1 MLVNILFF
9 IVSIGIIIIVHE
21 LGHLIVAKRNGVH
34 CHTFSIGMGPAIKQF
49 YTDKSGTTYF
59 LRAIPLGG
67 FVVLAGEEADNALD
81 IEIPEDKKIDNKSK
95 WVRFKIF
102 FAGSFMNILLC
113 VFLLTITNFFGGV
126 ANTDTTQITVLPD
139 SPMEVAGINTG
150 DTITEVNDVE
160 VSNYD
165 ELITEVGK
173 SDSVTLTTSESEEFV
188 VSRGDD
194 GYYGFSPYTDKFEL
208 IPSIFDSIMT
218 TVLMFFSIFISI
230 IALFTPVAGI
240 DDLAGP
246 VGIASAGGQV
256 VSLGWVAA
264 VNWIAYLSV
273 NIGFVNLLPIPVT
286 DGGRIM
292 FIIYEAIRRKKPSK
306 KVENNLIIGSA
317 LVMLFLFVYITFND
331 IIRIIGG

>member
-9 IVSIGIIIIVHE
+9 IISIGVIIVVHE

-34 CHTFSIGMGPAIKQF
+34 CHTFSIGMGPAIKKF

-67 FVVLAGEEADNALD
+67 FVVLAGEEADNELD
-81 IEIPEDKKIDNKSK
+81 VFVEDDKKIDNKSK

-113 VFLLTITNFFGGV
+113 VFLLTVTNFFGGI
-126 ANTDTTQITVLPD
+126 ANTDTTQIVVLSG
-139 SPMEVAGINTG
+139 SPMEVAGVVTG
-150 DTITEVNDVE
+150 DTITEVNDVV
-160 VSNYD
+160 VSNYT
-165 ELITEVGK
+165 ELTNEVAK
-173 SDSVTLTTSESEEFV
+173 TDTVTLTNSDNEEFV
-188 VSRGDD
+188 VTKGSD
-194 GYYGFSPYTDKFEL
+194 GFYGFSPYLDKYEL
-208 IPSIFDSIMT
+208 LASIMDSIIST
-218 TVLMFFSIFISI
+218 IVMFISIFISI
-230 IALFTPVAGI
+230 IALFTPIAGI

-256 VSLGWVAA
+256 VSLGWIAA
-264 VNWIAYLSV
+264 LNWIAYLSV

-306 KVENNLIIGSA
+306 KIENNLIIGSA
-317 LVMLFLFVYITFND
+317 LIMLALFVYITFND
-331 IIRIIGG
+331 IVRIIGG